1 MSQTNSPSNGH
12 LYGLKRVCSAWDV
25 SRSTCYSRRKSSS
38 EAEVNECKKPGP
50 KPDIS
55 DSKLLELVR
64 QDIAESPFTGEG
76 HRKVHARLK
85 RKNAIVGRNR
95 VLDIM
100 KANNLL
106 SPHRGIQASQDPHDG
121 TIITDKPNIMW
132 CSDGTKIFTAEDGW
146 VWIFAVEEHWN
157 AECLG
162 WNVCKVGDRFA
173 ALEPVTQ
180 AVKKVYGSIAK
191 GVAHGLALRIDNG
204 SQYTSDYF
212 LKQIAYLGIQN
223 SFGLVKQPQTNGVAE
238 RFNRTLKE
246 QILHGRIF
254 HTIEDVRDAVRQF
267 VEQYNAKWLLEKLK
281 YQSPLEARKSYYK
294 LKGAAA

>member
-1 MSQTNSPSNGH
+1 MSQTISPSADR
-12 LYGLKRVCSAWDV
+12 LYGLERVCQAWDI
-25 SRSTCYSRRKSSS
+25 SRSTFYSRQKRAIRLKGS
-38 EAEVNECKKPGP
+38 ERAKPGP
-50 KPDIS
+50 KPRIN
-55 DSKLLELVR
+55 DSELLGLVKE
-64 QDIAESPFTGEG
+64 DIATSPFRGEG

-85 RKNAIVGRNR
+85 RQNARVGRNR

-121 TIITDKPNIMW
+121 TIITEAPNLMW
-132 CSDGTKIFTAEDGW
+132 CSDGTKILTVDDGW
-146 VWIFAVEEHWN
+146 VWVFSVEEHWN

-180 AVKKVYGSIAK
+180 AVKHVYGSVTK
-191 GVAHGLALRIDNG
+191 GAANGVKLRIDNG

-212 LKQIAYLGIQN
+212 LKQIAYMGIQD

-246 QILHGRIF
+246 QILHGRTF
-254 HTIEDVRDAVRQF
+254 RNIEEVREAVGQF
-267 VEQYNAKWLLEKLK
+267 VERYNAKWLLEKLG
-281 YQSPLEARKSYYK
+281 YQSPLEARQNYYK
-294 LKGAAA
+294 LRGAA